1 MFQSARWAWGSHG
14 FYMIISI
21 YQGTLQ
27 ASAASIR
34 CPWKLPRAGQK
45 LELGSRADP
54 HRFSAQWPLMFTSPR
69 GKVPSDG
76 SHKQGR
82 SAPWL
87 LNLLLSHGVLED
99 YSPSPHSTPQ
109 SIYADMLG
117 VFCPVLW
124 SSPVGRS
131 LFMDLTP
138 SLRNWTLADPLPDI
152 TSLSAPESNPH
163 EIFLL
168 NLRHSRKSCVPLRY
182 GFDLLS
188 LAIVFIV
195 SGETNIL
202 STTGP

>member
-1 MFQSARWAWGSHG
+1 MRKSRVLYDNIHLPGNSTSFRSIHPLSLETPQGRAETGSG
-14 FYMIISI
+14 LKSRPPQVLCPM
-21 YQGTLQ
+21 
-27 ASAASIR
+27 AS
-34 CPWKLPRAGQK
+34 
-45 LELGSRADP
+45 
-54 HRFSAQWPLMFTSPR
+54 MFTSPR

-124 SSPVGRS
+124 GSPVVHS
-131 LFMDLTP
+131 LLMDLTP
-138 SLRNWTLADPLPDI
+138 SLRNWTLAVPLPDI

-188 LAIVFIV
+188 LAIDFIV